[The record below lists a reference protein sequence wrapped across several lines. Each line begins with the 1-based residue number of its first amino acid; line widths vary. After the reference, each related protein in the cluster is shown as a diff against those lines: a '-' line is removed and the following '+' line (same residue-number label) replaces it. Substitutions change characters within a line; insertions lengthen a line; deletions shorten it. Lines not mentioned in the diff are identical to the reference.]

1 MKERFELASARIR
14 EISIT
19 RPDKDAGEKD
29 AGVSEKISQYC
40 QYTVDFFVELL
51 TIYERRKDEKEISL
65 EEKKNWNQVL
75 YAAIEGKQYETSY
88 TNPSYARA
96 QFGSLGDYLC
106 YFF

>member
-19 RPDKDAGEKD
+19 KPDKDAGEKD

-51 TIYERRKDEKEISL
+51 TIYERRKD
-65 EEKKNWNQVL
+65 
-75 YAAIEGKQYETSY
+75 
-88 TNPSYARA
+88 
-96 QFGSLGDYLC
+96 
-106 YFF
+106 